1 MEIYV
6 DSLDFDTFTII
17 DKNGNRENI
26 NISDELMID
35 ENNINEEFMKQSGKY
50 AYWASLLEI
59 VRRYYEAEQRKLETI
74 GSQLNLTVR
83 QAYKQKGEKPTKDMI
98 EADVFINQNYQNQLN
113 IVEDWSYKTKQ
124 LNYIVKAF
132 EQRVNALTHL
142 GAEQRK
148 TNKNGGITNPLQY

>member
-17 DKNGNRENI
+17 DKNGNRENLNI
-26 NISDELMID
+26 NDELRID

-83 QAYKQKGEKPTKDMI
+83 QAYKQKG
-98 EADVFINQNYQNQLN
+98 
-113 IVEDWSYKTKQ
+113 
-124 LNYIVKAF
+124 
-132 EQRVNALTHL
+132 
-142 GAEQRK
+142 
-148 TNKNGGITNPLQY
+148 